1 MFSGRIEMP
10 IEEYNSMKQRIEE
23 YEKIINSIS
32 KDTSKFKEENET
44 LRSLLIEISELSAS
58 ERIFSWKDIQKKINN
73 LVIKDDF
80 NKEEK

>member
-1 MFSGRIEMP
+1 MP